1 MPISELKLAKELIRR
16 PSITPKDAGAINI
29 LAKKLRSLGFK
40 CQLIN
45 FKNIK
50 NLYAKLGKSSPNFCY
65 AGHTDVVP
73 PGNISDWSVNPFKP
87 TVKNNKLIGR
97 GANDMK
103 ASIACFVAAVSR
115 FKAKNKKFNGSISLL
130 ITGDEEGVAI
140 NGTKRVVEYL
150 KRKREKI
157 NFCLVG
163 EPTNPNKLGEMI
175 KIGRRGSITGRL
187 TITGTQGHVAYPHR
201 ANNPSNTIVNILKR
215 IKETKLD
222 NGTKKV
228 VKYLK
233 RKKEKINFCLVGE
246 PTNPNKLGEMIK
258 IGRRGSI
265 TGRLTVIGT
274 QGHVAYPHIANNP
287 SNTLVKILKK
297 IKEVK
302 LDKGTKNFQPS
313 NLEITKINIDNHTD
327 NVIPG
332 SANAVF
338 NIRYNDKHSSSSLK
352 RKLNKIFRSITR
364 KAKCK
369 FNIKYEVSGEAFL
382 TKPNKTTYMI
392 QNTIKKITGI
402 KPKLSTAGGTS
413 DARFIRKIAPCLEF
427 GLVGKTMHKIDE
439 SVPLPDLKKLT
450 NIYLNILENYFK

>member
-1 MPISELKLAKELIRR
+1 MQISELKLAKELIRK
-16 PSITPKDAGAINI
+16 PSVTPKDAGAINI
-29 LAKKLRSLGFK
+29 LVKNLRSLGFK

-73 PGNISDWSVNPFKP
+73 PGNISDWSVNPFRP

-103 ASIACFVAAVSR
+103 ASIACFVAAVSK
-115 FKAKNKKFNGSISLL
+115 FKNKNKKFKGSISLV
-130 ITGDEEGVAI
+130 ITGDEEGIAI
-140 NGTKRVVEYL
+140 
-150 KRKREKI
+150 
-157 NFCLVG
+157 
-163 EPTNPNKLGEMI
+163 
-175 KIGRRGSITGRL
+175 
-187 TITGTQGHVAYPHR
+187 
-201 ANNPSNTIVNILKR
+201 
-215 IKETKLD
+215 

-228 VKYLK
+228 VEYLK
-233 RKKEKINFCLVGE
+233 KKKEKINFCIVGE

-274 QGHVAYPHIANNP
+274 QGHVAYPHRANNP
-287 SNTLVKILKK
+287 SDTIIRILKK
-297 IKEVK
+297 LKEKK
-302 LDKGTKNFQPS
+302 LDNGTKNFQAS
-313 NLEITKINIDNHTD
+313 NLEVTKININNHAD

-338 NIRYNDKHSSSSLK
+338 NIRFNNKHSSNSLK
-352 RKLNKIFRSITR
+352 RKLNVIFKSISK

-369 FNIKYEVSGEAFL
+369 FNIKYEVSGESFL

-392 QNTIKKITGI
+392 QNTIKKITKI
-402 KPKLSTAGGTS
+402 KPKLSTTGGTS

-427 GLVGKTMHKIDE
+427 GLVGKTMHKVDE
-439 SVPLPDLKKLT
+439 SVPITDLKKLT
-450 NIYLNILENYFK
+450 KIYESILENYFS